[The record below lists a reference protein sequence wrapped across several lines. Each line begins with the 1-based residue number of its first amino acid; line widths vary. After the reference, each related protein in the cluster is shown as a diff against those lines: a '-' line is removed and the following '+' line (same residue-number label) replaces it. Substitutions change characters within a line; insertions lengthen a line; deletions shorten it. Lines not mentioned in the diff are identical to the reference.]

1 MAYGLA
7 AACGIALAVLLIG
20 CCLTRGAGSSVAR
33 LLRRALLFF
42 APLLLVSLLFC
53 LHQVW
58 FEAAVS
64 IVRASAT
71 IGQLEEAIA
80 RVGIPPALRAAL
92 LGANATALA
101 AVLVL
106 IAALVLVRPGIPGFG
121 KRAAAGASI
130 AYVVATVIAAGA
142 LLGQDA
148 VREIDA
154 GIARL
159 QDHVDDIEIKARD
172 YQRDVEEEARH
183 IVREALLHILDV
195 ASIQEQFDAVRAG
208 LGVAR
213 EEIEPYRELL
223 EPVAGG
229 FGGATLEP
237 DLTEAW
243 QEIRYT
249 IDTLHWDRKPVE
261 PAMPLAGRAAWST
274 LRLYEAG
281 TELRNHRLSRLK
293 AEPAE
298 LHDVLAKTFDV
309 VFSPNGRTEL
319 ESALDVDYGYPLAPL
334 VVSLVEVWHEPLRPL
349 LTAQAEALFEAT
361 VTQRQPFATAAV
373 AARERVREAMT
384 PLDRDLQ
391 PGLDEVGKRLRRIQ
405 AEAARMPE
413 SFRRFAKAAFPDR
426 LQAFRGAWRRLLSF
440 SSPAAARAATALRLQ
455 AEALLDALSD
465 PLRQHEQI
473 AAYERTLKTLGRGV
487 NDPVRYQ
494 ALLRLERR
502 HFDTRD
508 FARFARDQAE
518 SRLARRT
525 APGNGGPADGE
536 SLAQM
541 EARSQWTEAHRLA
554 AEGLLDR
561 TEGNWQPEDRE
572 RILRHLAFDQQFL
585 IRAIRTN
592 YKPETYTLDVL
603 RNRIRAYGRL
613 AAALEPAA
621 LEGGDFVDSAFG
633 NLTGTS
639 ARGALR
645 FEVVELIARAEARLR
660 LTPFGTAGETTADA
674 EQPQLAPS
682 ATALQ
687 LADLLRAERNLIAV
701 YQNASEDSYVQALF
715 GLWREA
721 DRQPELGAG
730 LSAIV
735 VDSLEEDSRR
745 LRVPAQGALRA
756 LRRLVR
762 QSNDKAQE
770 LTRLGR
776 EKAVLEGS
784 DGALDEVFT
793 TLHQQFLSLQEQIR
807 NDWAKARRRLRIRGA
822 HLAR

>member
-1 MAYGLA
+1 M
-7 AACGIALAVLLIG
+7 
-20 CCLTRGAGSSVAR
+20 
-33 LLRRALLFF
+33 
-42 APLLLVSLLFC
+42 
-53 LHQVW
+53 
-58 FEAAVS
+58 
-64 IVRASAT
+64 
-71 IGQLEEAIA
+71 
-80 RVGIPPALRAAL
+80 
-92 LGANATALA
+92 
-101 AVLVL
+101 
-106 IAALVLVRPGIPGFG
+106 
-121 KRAAAGASI
+121 
-130 AYVVATVIAAGA
+130 
-142 LLGQDA
+142 
-148 VREIDA
+148 
-154 GIARL
+154 
-159 QDHVDDIEIKARD
+159 
-172 YQRDVEEEARH
+172 
-183 IVREALLHILDV
+183 
-195 ASIQEQFDAVRAG
+195 
-208 LGVAR
+208 
-213 EEIEPYRELL
+213 
-223 EPVAGG
+223 
-229 FGGATLEP
+229 
-237 DLTEAW
+237 
-243 QEIRYT
+243 
-249 IDTLHWDRKPVE
+249 
-261 PAMPLAGRAAWST
+261 
-274 LRLYEAG
+274 
-281 TELRNHRLSRLK
+281 
-293 AEPAE
+293 
-298 LHDVLAKTFDV
+298 
-309 VFSPNGRTEL
+309 
-319 ESALDVDYGYPLAPL
+319 
-334 VVSLVEVWHEPLRPL
+334 
-349 LTAQAEALFEAT
+349 
-361 VTQRQPFATAAV
+361 
-373 AARERVREAMT
+373 
-384 PLDRDLQ
+384 
-391 PGLDEVGKRLRRIQ
+391 
-405 AEAARMPE
+405 
-413 SFRRFAKAAFPDR
+413 
-426 LQAFRGAWRRLLSF
+426 
-440 SSPAAARAATALRLQ
+440 RLQ